1 MIKIAHRGNTN
12 GPNPEKENS
21 PSYILGA
28 IDKGFDCEIDL
39 WKTDEG
45 LFLGHDGPEYEIGE
59 TFLFDFS
66 SKLWIHCK
74 NLEALGLVVNA
85 KNRLNGFWHQEDNYT
100 LTTKGFIWTY
110 PNRPTMEGCVLVHL
124 SLWKES
130 DIQESI
136 SGICSDFFTDNFIL

>member
-45 LFLGHDGPEYEIGE
+45 LFLGHDGPDYEISE

-74 NLEALGLVVNA
+74 NLDALGLVVNA
-85 KNRLNGFWHQEDNYT
+85 KNRLNGFWHQSDSYT
-100 LTTKGFIWTY
+100 LTTSGHIWTF
-110 PNRPTMEGCVLVHL
+110 PDKPTCSRSILVILKTWHEENL
-124 SLWKES
+124 KSP
-130 DIQESI
+130 IA
-136 SGICSDFFTDNFIL
+136 GVCSDFF